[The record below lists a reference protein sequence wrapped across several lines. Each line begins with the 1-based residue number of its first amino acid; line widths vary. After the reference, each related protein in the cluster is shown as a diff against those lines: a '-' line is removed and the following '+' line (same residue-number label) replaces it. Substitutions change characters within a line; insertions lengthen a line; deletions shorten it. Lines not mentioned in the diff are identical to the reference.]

1 MDVIFYYLRKKGKY
15 SAEPKVKFTTTDCL
29 FDLFIKGLHSKFVT
43 SKNKSDL
50 INVIH
55 PIADYIKGKR
65 IWCPCPWYLCDHILF
80 VIHMEL
86 ESHWILAR
94 LNLEER
100 RIYMY
105 NSLNSGMKDAGAIK
119 ACQPHSV
126 ILPYFFAL
134 FDEFRRDGKPF
145 PLDPFEVVKV
155 EGLPQ
160 QTLR

>member
-15 SAEPKVKFTTTDCL
+15 SADPKVKFTTTDCL

-119 ACQPHSV
+119 AFSH
-126 ILPYFFAL
+126 ILL
-134 FDEFRRDGKPF
+134 FCHIF
-145 PLDPFEVVKV
+145 
-155 EGLPQ
+155 
-160 QTLR
+160 LRCLMSFVMMASHFLWIHLRLLKLKDCLNRL